1 MIKFIGVYDYTV
13 ILTYVNL
20 FAGILG
26 IINAA
31 AGNYT
36 TAIICLLTS
45 GIADAFDGA
54 VARTKKDRTEDEKGF
69 GIQLDSLCDVV
80 SFGIAPALLCYYMGV
95 DGLLGLLIICFYCLC
110 GTSRLAFFN
119 VLETKRQK
127 KETGCAKT
135 YRGLP
140 ITSISIVFPL
150 IYLLKFIVEKK
161 VFTIILHIML
171 VVIAFLF
178 ITDFSI
184 KKIDF
189 GKLLP
194 KSKK

>member
-13 ILTYVNL
+13 ILTYLNL

-26 IINAA
+26 IINAS

-36 TAIICLLTS
+36 TAIICLAAS
-45 GIADAFDGA
+45 GLSDAFDGA
-54 VARTKKDRTEDEKGF
+54 VARTKKNRTEDEKGF

-80 SFGIAPALLCYYMGV
+80 SFGVAPALLCYYMGV
-95 DGLLGLLIICFYCLC
+95 DGVLGLIIICFYCLC

-127 KETGCAKT
+127 KETGCAKS

-150 IYLLKFIVEKK
+150 IYLLKFVVTAK

-171 VVIAFLF
+171 IVIAFLF

>member
-127 KETGCAKT
+127 KETGCAKA

-140 ITSISIVFPL
+140 ITSISIVFPV
-150 IYLLKFIVEKK
+150 IYLLKLLLIPPLFYKLKCKIITIRFYKK
-161 VFTIILHIML
+161 YPYLKPSINK
-171 VVIAFLF
+171 LF
-178 ITDFSI
+178 
-184 KKIDF
+184 
-189 GKLLP
+189 
-194 KSKK
+194 